1 MLSNESITMILESL
15 STEKV
20 ECYTLL
26 RKQLIELEVKKSI
39 TQEEYNTLELYVQ
52 DKIKKLETARDE
64 VLALIK

>member
-20 ECYTLL
+20 ECYILL

-39 TQEEYNTLELYVQ
+39 TQEEYNALELYVQ

-64 VLALIK
+64 VLAFIK

>member
-39 TQEEYNTLELYVQ
+39 TQEEYNALELYVQ

-64 VLALIK
+64 VLAFIK

>member
-39 TQEEYNTLELYVQ
+39 TQEEYNALELYVQ

>member
-39 TQEEYNTLELYVQ
+39 AQEEYNALELYIQ

>member
-1 MLSNESITMILESL
+1 MLSTDSITLILEAL

-39 TQEEYNTLELYVQ
+39 SQEEYNAFELYVQ

-64 VLALIK
+64 VLAFIK